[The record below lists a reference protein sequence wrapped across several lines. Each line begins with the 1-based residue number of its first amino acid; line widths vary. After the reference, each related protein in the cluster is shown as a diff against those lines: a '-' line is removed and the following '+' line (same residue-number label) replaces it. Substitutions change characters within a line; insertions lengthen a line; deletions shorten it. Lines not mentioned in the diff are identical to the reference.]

1 MKNYLVLIIVLLFFA
16 CKSKNKDVK
25 QAIAVHAKEELMFA
39 GINYNV
45 RNGVSTLTSN
55 CPSEELKNNCKNN
68 TGSQQI
74 NQSQYCK

>member
-25 QAIAVHAKEELMFA
+25 QGIAVHAKEELMFA

-45 RNGVSTLTSN
+45 TNGVSTLTSN

-74 NQSQYCK
+74 TQSQYCK